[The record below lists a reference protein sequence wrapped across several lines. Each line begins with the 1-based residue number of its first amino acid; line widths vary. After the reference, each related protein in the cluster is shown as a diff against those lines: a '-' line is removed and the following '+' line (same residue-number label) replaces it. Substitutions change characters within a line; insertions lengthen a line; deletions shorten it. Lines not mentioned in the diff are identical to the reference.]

1 MIQLMMYDHD
11 INLSCEVNITSNPC
25 DINAQTTTIEES
37 SNSQAAVESNESDN
51 IKIESY
57 IGPSSK
63 EPGKG
68 VKMSAEFYK
77 YATDKIKKEKQE
89 NQVAKENMKDDPQN
103 NVLEQNG
110 NFHFANIRAIFESIS
125 SLHAPK

>member
-1 MIQLMMYDHD
+1 MILMLKLKSLKNHQM
-11 INLSCEVNITSNPC
+11 
-25 DINAQTTTIEES
+25 
-37 SNSQAAVESNESDN
+37 SQAAVESNESDD
-51 IKIESY
+51 IIIESY
-57 IGPSSK
+57 VGPSS
-63 EPGKG
+63 EGPGNG
-68 VKMSAEFYK
+68 IKMSAEFYK

>member
-1 MIQLMMYDHD
+1 MSVHLLKGQITALKCQL
-11 INLSCEVNITSNPC
+11 NFFKC
-25 DINAQTTTIEES
+25 
-37 SNSQAAVESNESDN
+37 
-51 IKIESY
+51 
-57 IGPSSK
+57 
-63 EPGKG
+63 
-68 VKMSAEFYK
+68 
-77 YATDKIKKEKQE
+77 ATDKIKKEKQE